1 MKIKYLWPLLIVL
14 SGCMGSSKMNSD
26 LEYTLGF
33 VSGNRVHVKLVYHP
47 LEADSVKFTY
57 GEPMYGGQTD
67 IIKGL
72 NGLKVTGGKMN
83 FNPSAREMSLYYRYG
98 RAVIIEYDI
107 TDTHTTEMG
116 TRGELFRPLIF
127 DDYFYCH
134 GINLFLNPLFRDKNI
149 KATQSVSWE
158 KLPAFSL
165 FQAYDPGNDGTTVS
179 TGKQADFKYKLITG
193 AKDMTVE
200 KIKVDGTENYLVLRI
215 SKDKELNTKEITGYF
230 EKFYSAIRRF
240 WKDTTTQ
247 SYSLILQ
254 PFLAVN
260 HSISGM
266 SFGSGFLGKY
276 TYKADTI
283 LNPER
288 IFVLS
293 HEIGHHW
300 FGGKIGAEDKDQ
312 WFEEGFNDYLTF
324 YTLLMTGYMTPMEF
338 EKKFNTV
345 LRSYYSSNVRNQ
357 PNDSVWSNYWKMGDY
372 NKLPYWRGSIFAF
385 YLDNKIR
392 LASKG
397 DKCFHDLCLSI
408 LEFCKTKGEEY
419 KFSED
424 DFIEIASLY
433 VGKKSISDDIS
444 KYVIKGEQ
452 IKFTNEMLVP
462 VFGVAY
468 KGDIPVIS
476 VKDEK
481 EAAKLFH

>member
-1 MKIKYLWPLLIVL
+1 MKLKYLLPLLVL
-14 SGCMGSSKMNSD
+14 LAGCAGSSKMKAD
-26 LEYTLGF
+26 LEFTLGF
-33 VSGNRVHVKLVYHP
+33 VSGNRVHVKLIFRP
-47 LEADSVKFTY
+47 LETDSVKFTY

-67 IIKGL
+67 IIKGFT
-72 NGLKVTGGKMN
+72 GLKVTGGKMK
-83 FNPSAREMSLYYRYG
+83 FKPDTREIILYYMDSKP
-98 RAVIIEYDI
+98 VTVEYDI

-149 KATQSVSWE
+149 KATQSVNWE
-158 KLPAFSL
+158 KLPEFRL

-179 TGKQADFKYKLITG
+179 TGNQADFKYKLVTG
-193 AKDMTVE
+193 AKDMTIE
-200 KIKVDGTENYLVLRI
+200 KIKVNGTENYLVLRI
-215 SKDKELNTKEITGYF
+215 SKEKEFNLKEISGYF
-230 EKFYSAIRRF
+230 KKFYTAIRGF
-240 WKDTTTQ
+240 WQDTTTQ

-254 PFLAVN
+254 PFLAVD

-276 TYKADTI
+276 SYKADSI

-300 FGGKIGAEDKDQ
+300 FGGRIGTEEKDQ

-324 YTLLMTGYMTPMEF
+324 YSLMMTGYMTPPEF
-338 EKKFNTV
+338 EKKFNSV
-345 LRSYYSSNVRNQ
+345 LRSYYSSHVKNQ
-357 PNDSVWSNYWKMGDY
+357 PNDSVWKNYWKMGDY
-372 NKLPYWRGSIFAF
+372 NRLPYWRGSIFAF

-408 LEFCKTKGEEY
+408 LEFCKTKGEDY

-424 DFIEIASLY
+424 DFIEIASQY
-433 VGKKSISDDIS
+433 VGKESISDDIS
-444 KYVIKGEQ
+444 KYILKGEE
-452 IKFTNEMLVP
+452 IKFTDKMLVSP
-462 VFGVAY
+462 FTVTY
-468 KGDIPVIS
+468 KGDIPMIS

-481 EAAKLFH
+481 EAERLFH